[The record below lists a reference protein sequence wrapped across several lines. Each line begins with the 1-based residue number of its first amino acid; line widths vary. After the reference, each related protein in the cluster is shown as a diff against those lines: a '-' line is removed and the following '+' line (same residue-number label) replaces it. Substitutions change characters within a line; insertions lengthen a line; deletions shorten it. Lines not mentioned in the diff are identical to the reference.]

1 MTPNHSVGERCVQ
14 ANEIEA
20 GLAALVYES
29 FRRRLSF
36 IAGAILSPSGVPGP
50 VYSPTHCMN
59 LKLDFGLVKK
69 SLIGTSGTS
78 GTSAQT
84 PDLLHSYRRFQ
95 IELGSTLVLV

>member
-1 MTPNHSVGERCVQ
+1 MLTPNHSVGERCVQ

-50 VYSPTHCMN
+50 VYSLTHCIN

-69 SLIGTSGTS
+69 SLI